1 MSIELMLFCMRV
13 FLEVFFRQCCCSWAP
28 AKFFQKRGG
37 GAQHLYLKKLTR
49 FRRTENW
56 SIFCTARRKRVNLL
70 KVQTKI
76 VAFLRRFRLN
86 YSVMIA
92 SAHGASQNFRV
103 FCSPAAYDVIFVS
116 NPRGRG
122 RGEVLLPLRAPIC
135 CS

>member
-13 FLEVFFRQCCCSWAP
+13 FLEVVLADSAVAHGHPQNFSR
-28 AKFFQKRGG
+28 RGG

-76 VAFLRRFRLN
+76 VAF
-86 YSVMIA
+86 
-92 SAHGASQNFRV
+92 
-103 FCSPAAYDVIFVS
+103 CDV
-116 NPRGRG
+116 
-122 RGEVLLPLRAPIC
+122 LD
-135 CS
+135 